1 MKNTV
6 TLTINNETKDY
17 VPVDSIEETTTY
29 EFTGEQTI
37 ASTLI
42 GKKVLVRSRNEGVVA
57 GIVVLA
63 DETGIQL
70 KESRRIWHHK
80 PKDTSVSW
88 YEGVATTGISS
99 DSKVSC
105 TTKRTIIEDY
115 SATECN
121 DDAYNSIMEL
131 APNAQR

>member
-6 TLTINNETKDY
+6 TLTINGETKDY
-17 VPVDSIEETTTY
+17 IPVDSIPTQTI
-29 EFTGEQTI
+29 EFTGEQTL

-42 GKKVLVRSRNEGVVA
+42 GKKVIVRSRNEGVNA

-63 DETGIQL
+63 DHTGIQL
-70 KESRRIWHHK
+70 TECRRIWYHK

-105 TTKRTIIEDY
+105 TTEKTIIEDY
-115 SATECN
+115 SVTICGDEAFK
-121 DDAYNSIMEL
+121 SIMEIK
-131 APNAQR
+131 PHAQG